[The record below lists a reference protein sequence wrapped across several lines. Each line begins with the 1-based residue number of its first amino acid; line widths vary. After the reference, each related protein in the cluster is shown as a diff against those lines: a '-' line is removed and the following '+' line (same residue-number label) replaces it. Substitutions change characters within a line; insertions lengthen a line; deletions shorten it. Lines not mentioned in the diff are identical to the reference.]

1 MRHFIVASHGP
12 LSSAII
18 ASATLIAGESTFCK
32 FSSIQVE
39 MSDSSE
45 HIKNVIENQLSK
57 YSIDDE
63 IIALTD
69 IFGGSIT
76 NMLAEYI
83 MSHKIY
89 ILTGV
94 NLGMVLE
101 AGLSDESIT
110 VEDLINS
117 LSQFGSRGICFVND
131 IVKKGE
137 EENEI

>member
-1 MRHFIVASHGP
+1 MASHGP

-18 ASATLIAGESTFCK
+18 ASATLIGGESTFCK

-57 YSIDDE
+57 YNIDDE

-69 IFGGSIT
+69 IFGGNIT
-76 NMLAEYI
+76 NILAEYI
-83 MSHKIY
+83 RSYKIY
-89 ILTGV
+89 ILTGM

-101 AGLSDESIT
+101 AGLSDESIP
-110 VEDLINS
+110 VEELINS
-117 LSQFGSRGICFVND
+117 LLQFGSQGICFVND
-131 IVKKGE
+131 IAKKSE